1 MGKMDRRA
9 FLKGSTIAV
18 AAAGALSAMPTA
30 APALLGA
37 VAEGGSGPE
46 AAGVEDLSGATVP
59 LVARITDAASGEI
72 ELFFGETGV
81 TTRDPELV
89 GRLLR
94 AAAR

>member
-1 MGKMDRRA
+1 MGRFDRRT
-9 FLKGSTIAV
+9 FLKGGTAAV
-18 AAAGALSAMPTA
+18 AAVGALSALPTV
-30 APALLGA
+30 APAVLGA
-37 VAEGGSGPE
+37 VSGGAEEAGPTLAE
-46 AAGVEDLSGATVP
+46 ELPAVGEP

-72 ELFFGETGV
+72 ELYFGETGI